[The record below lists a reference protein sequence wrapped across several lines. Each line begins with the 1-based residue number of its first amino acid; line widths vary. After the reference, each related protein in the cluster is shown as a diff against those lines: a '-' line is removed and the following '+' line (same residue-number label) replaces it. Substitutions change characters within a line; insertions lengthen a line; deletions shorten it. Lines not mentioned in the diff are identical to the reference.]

1 MANDTKLNVIVD
13 NTQAIPAIEE
23 TGKAVV
29 ELKEKSSGAS
39 EGTKKDWG
47 GVADLFS
54 SVLPRSL
61 SKSMRSFKS
70 TGRQVGRLSRSFKG
84 LKGAIAS
91 TGIGLLII
99 ALGELVA
106 NWEAVSYAIG
116 LTNKEQEENKK
127 RNEEIET
134 SQKALN
140 REMIAYIDL
149 ISQSATS
156 DEERAIAI
164 ATVNQQLGN
173 AIDLEADRATQ
184 TAQAQ
189 ALLDQNIIIIE
200 KQRTETDALN
210 KAKEDTVKLNKE
222 LEDFTPR
229 YNSQGILISITRNE
243 KRLQIAEKIK
253 AVDDAAFKATQ
264 DRVKEE
270 GELNKIIDKTRK
282 TIEERADAERTAAQE
297 QADAERKAAA
307 ARAKRK
313 ALRESNAAF
322 LLQLEK
328 DLNEQILLAG
338 IEGEQKR
345 AEKVLELRHKEGY
358 EKARIAGA
366 TAEQLLLI
374 EEGYE
379 LDLAALKARFKDD
392 LPDPQDI
399 IDDQEALREEL
410 RRADLL
416 ENEKDVQ
423 QAQDLYDERVE
434 LAHGNR
440 ELEKEAEELFES
452 EIDAIEVF
460 YRDKKAADDQAAR
473 DKEIADDEQVRN
485 LKIKGFSQI
494 ANASRSLFSEM
505 EGLAEENSAEQ
516 KALAITGILLAQ
528 AVSVAN
534 AIKTATASAATP
546 YDLAAGIIVAI
557 SSVMSAF
564 IGVKKI
570 LSQADVGGLDVDDGG
585 GGGRNPTVPLIPLGR
600 LDSPDTN
607 NQAYVVQ
614 SQLEGQ
620 NLNARQLEMQTVL

>member
-106 NWEAVSYAIG
+106 NWDAVSEAIG

-282 TIEERADAERTAAQE
+282 
-297 QADAERKAAA
+297 
-307 ARAKRK
+307 
-313 ALRESNAAF
+313 
-322 LLQLEK
+322 
-328 DLNEQILLAG
+328 
-338 IEGEQKR
+338 
-345 AEKVLELRHKEGY
+345 
-358 EKARIAGA
+358 
-366 TAEQLLLI
+366 
-374 EEGYE
+374 
-379 LDLAALKARFKDD
+379 
-392 LPDPQDI
+392 
-399 IDDQEALREEL
+399 
-410 RRADLL
+410 
-416 ENEKDVQ
+416 
-423 QAQDLYDERVE
+423 
-434 LAHGNR
+434 
-440 ELEKEAEELFES
+440 
-452 EIDAIEVF
+452 
-460 YRDKKAADDQAAR
+460 
-473 DKEIADDEQVRN
+473 
-485 LKIKGFSQI
+485 
-494 ANASRSLFSEM
+494 ASRCRKESSSSE
-505 EGLAEENSAEQ
+505 S
-516 KALAITGILLAQ
+516 
-528 AVSVAN
+528 
-534 AIKTATASAATP
+534 
-546 YDLAAGIIVAI
+546 
-557 SSVMSAF
+557 
-564 IGVKKI
+564 
-570 LSQADVGGLDVDDGG
+570 
-585 GGGRNPTVPLIPLGR
+585 
-600 LDSPDTN
+600 
-607 NQAYVVQ
+607 
-614 SQLEGQ
+614 
-620 NLNARQLEMQTVL
+620 